1 MYKKI
6 IDILSDYSNGKTIT
20 PDTNL
25 TNDLALD
32 SIDRAEIGVVLEDTF
47 GLPEGIILHE
57 DMMTATNVRDLVA
70 FMEQCVKYKNLKL
83 AGSDKKTCASKLNL
97 CKVTSL
103 GTRIC
108 TQTNAPCSKITHLK
122 AVDDN
127 LDFCN
132 IVKCKIAE
140 TYLRTKTK

>member
-140 TYLRTKTK
+140 NYMKQKLK

>member
-6 IDILSDYSNGKTIT
+6 SAILSSYSNGKRIT
-20 PDTNL
+20 PETHL

-32 SIDRAEIGVVLEDTF
+32 SMDRIEIGVELEEAF

-57 DMMTATNVRDLVA
+57 DMMAATNVRDLVA

-83 AGSDKKTCASKLNL
+83 AGADKKTCASKLNL

-103 GTRIC
+103 GARIC

-140 TYLRTKTK
+140 NYMKQKLK

>member
-1 MYKKI
+1 MYEKI
-6 IDILSDYSNGKTIT
+6 RSVLVKYSNGVPVTR
-20 PDTNL
+20 DTKL
-25 TNDLALD
+25 TDDLGLD
-32 SIDRAEIGVVLEDTF
+32 SIDRAEIGVELEDMF

-70 FMEQCVKYKNLKL
+70 FMEQCVKHKDLKL
-83 AGSDKKTCASKLNL
+83 TGVDKKTVTPKLNL
-97 CKVTSL
+97 CRVTPFGS
-103 GTRIC
+103 RIC
-108 TQTNAPCSKITHLK
+108 TQTNAPCNKITHLK

-140 TYLRTKTK
+140 NYIKQKVK